1 MVKSVFKANYK
12 NLDSIRGF
20 VGRSAQQAGFS
31 ERDIYAVQLATD
43 EASTNII
50 QHAYGGEGNEEI
62 EIECEIRS
70 GELTITLRD
79 QGKPFD
85 PTSVPE
91 PNIKEGLD
99 DRKVGGLGMYLIR
112 KIMDEVHYETSEE
125 SGNLLRLVKYSE
137 SKS

>member
-12 NLDSIRGF
+12 SLDSIREF
-20 VGRSAQQAGFS
+20 VGKSAQLAGFS
-31 ERDIYAVQLATD
+31 ERDIYAVQLAAD

-62 EIECEIRS
+62 EVECEFRS

-79 QGKPFD
+79 RGRSFD

-91 PNIKEGLD
+91 PNVNKGLD
-99 DRKVGGLGMYLIR
+99 DRKIGGLGMYLIR
-112 KIMDEVHYETSEE
+112 KIMDEVYYETAEGGS
-125 SGNLLRLVKYSE
+125 NLLKLVKYAE